1 MYGYKDPFNR
11 KCFQWNNMDEE
22 LLQFFIKLG
31 KIHKKYKFLS
41 NAETKIVEANSN
53 VFIFER
59 FVPSDEDSGFIRKR
73 KNKERMLIAVNRLEN
88 EVKISVPEAYEK
100 SKNILELNATG
111 NTISSY
117 GIIIKS
123 FS

>member
-11 KCFQWNNMDEE
+11 KCFMWDNMDEE
-22 LLQFFIKLG
+22 MLQFFIELG
-31 KIHKKYKFLS
+31 KIHKRYRFLA
-41 NAETKIVEANSN
+41 NAETKVIEANSN

-59 FVPSDEDSGFIRKR
+59 FVPVDEDNAFAK
-73 KNKERMLIAVNRLEN
+73 KKQNKKRMLIAVNRLNN
-88 EVKISVPEAYEK
+88 EVNISVPEAYEK